1 MKDQLLQIQK
11 TTLERIPSVTD
22 MKELDNIRV
31 EVLGKKGELTA
42 ILKGMGKLSN
52 EERPI
57 IGKVANEVKEAIEA
71 AISAKKAIMEKQILD
86 EKLKSQTID
95 ITLDEVSKLP
105 GHAHPLYRT
114 IAEIVEIFESMGFA
128 VSEGPEIEWAKYNFD
143 YLNVPANHPARDE
156 SDTFYFNDDVI
167 LRTQTST
174 VQVRA
179 MQAKKPPIK
188 VISPGKVYRFDEID
202 ATHSPLFHQIEGLV
216 VDKNI
221 TMADLKGTLDYVAK
235 RLLGSETKTVFRPH
249 QFYFTE
255 PSAEMDATCFV
266 CKGVGCRTCKGTGYI
281 EVLGC
286 GMVHPNV
293 LRQCGIDPDEYSGF
307 AFGMGL
313 DRLTMFKYG
322 ITDLRLLFCGD
333 SQFLSQF

>member
-1 MKDQLLQIQK
+1 MKQQLLDIQQK
-11 TTLERIPSVTD
+11 TLERIPAVTD
-22 MKELDNIRV
+22 LKELDNIRV

-42 ILKGMGKLSN
+42 ILKGMGRLSQ
-52 EERPI
+52 EERPV

-71 AISAKKAIMEKQILD
+71 AITDKKNEIEKKVLD

-95 ITLDEVSKLP
+95 ITLDEAVKNA

-114 IAEIVEIFESMGFA
+114 ISEIVDIFVSMGFA

-143 YLNVPANHPARDE
+143 YLNVPSNHPSRDE
-156 SDTFYFNDDVI
+156 GDTFYFNEDVL

-174 VQVRA
+174 VQVRT
-179 MQAKKPPIK
+179 MQEKKPPIK

-202 ATHSPLFHQIEGLV
+202 ATHSPLFHQVEGLV

-221 TMADLKGTLDYVAK
+221 TMADLKGTLDYMAK
-235 RLLGSETKTVFRPH
+235 RLLGNETKTVFRPH

-266 CKGVGCRTCKGTGYI
+266 CKGKGCRTCKGTGYI
-281 EVLGC
+281 EILGC

-322 ITDLRLLFCGD
+322 ITDLRLLFSGD
-333 SQFLSQF
+333 SEFLSQF